1 MILWQHRR
9 GLWLHRRGLH
19 RGEDGAV
26 VPGIGLMKKGR
37 WPLDRVERLRLEHSI
52 FVVGFYLDT
61 WIPIERLGD
70 EVWRG
75 VDRPLI
81 QDPKASSAYRFT

>member
-1 MILWQHRR
+1 
-9 GLWLHRRGLH
+9 
-19 RGEDGAV
+19 
-26 VPGIGLMKKGR
+26 MKKGR

-52 FVVGFYLDT
+52 SVVGFYPDS

-81 QDPKASSAYRFT
+81 P